1 MKEYQMS
8 KLMLGTVQFGLNY
21 GVANTTGK
29 PSFETVKSILS
40 YAFDHGVTALDTSAD
55 YGDSEEV
62 IGKALGELGIAD
74 RFLIVTK
81 VPIIPDGVD
90 VAKFIE
96 DSLNRSRKNLRLDT
110 IPAALLHR
118 ENDLKY
124 LPEMEKMVERGLI
137 GGAGVSL
144 DTEAF
149 ADKAD
154 HVQYLQVP
162 GNAVDHRFDRVFDI
176 PRKHNFIRSVYLQ
189 GMLVMPKDKVMVP
202 ELRDARTKLETF
214 GIPMP
219 ELCMRYLLTQ
229 PGNTSVLTGVER
241 LEQLQENIRMAELGP
256 LDPELFAAVKAA
268 VKLDERYVRPSSWS
282 EAVKKGYRK

>member
-1 MKEYQMS
+1 MKDYQMS
-8 KLMLGTVQFGLNY
+8 RLMLGTVQFGIDY

-29 PSFETVKSILS
+29 PTFETVKQILS

-62 IGKALGELGIAD
+62 IGKELAELGIAD

-81 VPIIPDGVD
+81 VPIIPDGVN
-90 VAKFIE
+90 VEKFIE
-96 DSLNRSRKNLRLDT
+96 DSLNRSRRNLRLET

-118 ENDLKY
+118 EDDLKY
-124 LPEMEKMVERGLI
+124 LPEIEKMVERGLI
-137 GGAGVSL
+137 GGAGISL
-144 DTEAF
+144 DTAAY

-162 GNAVDHRFDRVFDI
+162 GNVVDHRFDRVFDV

-189 GMLVMPKDKVMVP
+189 GMLVMPKEKVKLP
-202 ELRDARTKLETF
+202 ELRAAREKLEGF
-214 GIPMP
+214 GMPMP
-219 ELCMRYLLTQ
+219 ELCMRYLLSQ

-256 LDPELFAAVKAA
+256 LDPELFAAVKDA
-268 VKLDERYVRPSSWS
+268 VKLDEKYVRPSSWPR
-282 EAVKKGYRK
+282 EVQMGDRK